1 MQRSKRFALIAASGI
16 AVAAYFWNSSRYP
29 DLNAK
34 AVMAQSGTVAD
45 TIAARP
51 IIEVHRDLSFSRKVA
66 YTTVNW
72 CWDNRKGM
80 TFGVILAAILLTL
93 TGYLPPMRRK
103 GRFLNTLYGFF
114 IGAPLGVCVNCAAP
128 IFKGVLQSERIET
141 AFAAMLSSPT
151 MNFVVLTMVFT
162 LFPPYMGILKILFSL
177 AMIFIGVPFIARI
190 LGPNHPI
197 KDLNKTTASAR
208 FLTPTVPTLP
218 DNLLP
223 EGWVAAFV
231 GCLRDFATNLWFMAS
246 RTVPLM
252 VVAGFLGSLLSHAI
266 PVDFLASKAGIA
278 AVIAAAV
285 VGTILP
291 VPMAFDVLLSNALYS
306 HGAPI
311 AIVMTLL
318 CTLGIFSIYSFMITW
333 QSTSRTWALSLIGLI
348 IVTGS
353 GVGLL
358 APWLHDTLYVEPNA
372 SIFQREFAAKSI
384 TEESAI
390 DRSGITIPPPFAKV
404 PPLVFETVSSS
415 ANLRI
420 SRTPFRKQSPRGTS
434 LFAKA
439 EGQEIGLGRGFRY
452 GIRDYPDPFWIGRGT
467 ASGDFNR
474 DGWPDIAFGTDIG
487 PVIYE
492 NQGGMFEE
500 RKFPGAEKFAH
511 TKVYAVAFPDLNND
525 GWPDFFMTTY
535 AEGNYV
541 VLNHEGKFD
550 FSEAIKIANNDAI
563 LTVSPAFGD
572 FDHDGFVDIVN
583 GNMAL
588 GIITGFHS
596 YDRRRVSSIVYN
608 RNLAFTEKTLGEDAG
623 ETMSSLVSDLRG
635 TGLADVIL
643 GHDFVFPDEIFINDG
658 IGNMAAPQSP
668 MLPISPV
675 FTMGI
680 DSGDLNNDLHLDL
693 VMMGTIERAH
703 NTGKAVIDGRD
714 PKEYAKPK
722 WGAETCNAIA
732 DPIVAKN
739 CKINRESDHLAPFNQ
754 QRNLALSEC
763 TKLSNL
769 TSRQDCLLSAM
780 WLLITNEERVWDC
793 DKDFSGDARLKGVCQ
808 YLKGKGARRGANDF
822 SKAIPQRDANFVYLA
837 SGNGAFR
844 DINATADATG
854 SETKPFDHPGG
865 WTWGVRIA
873 DLDNDG
879 WQDIFNSE
887 GAVRVHD
894 YGFNVFM
901 KNIGGRKFEQRQFS
915 SNLTDDFG
923 LFSFTMVDLDQDGDL
938 DIVGNSAVGPV
949 QVYINQ
955 TNGRKSSIE
964 FDLSDMT
971 GQRLAIGAKIIVDYN
986 KGRDH
991 QIREIKSGGGYMSF
1005 DVPTVHFGLGDAKEI
1020 ESARIW
1026 WPDGSQS
1033 QISQTL
1039 TAGYRY
1045 RIERFSK

>member
-1 MQRSKRFALIAASGI
+1 MQRNKRFALIAASGI
-16 AVAAYFWNSSRYP
+16 AIAAYFWISSRYP

-51 IIEVHRDLSFSRKVA
+51 IIEVHRDLSFARKVA

-80 TFGVILAAILLTL
+80 TFGVLLAAILLTL
-93 TGYLPPMRRK
+93 AGYLPPMRRK
-103 GRFLNTLYGFF
+103 GRFLNSLYGFF
-114 IGAPLGVCVNCAAP
+114 IGSPLGVCVNCAAP
-128 IFKGVLQSERIET
+128 IFKGVLQSQRIET

-162 LFPPYMGILKILFSL
+162 LFPPYMGILKIIFSL
-177 AMIFIGVPFIARI
+177 AMIFIGVPLIARI

-197 KDLNKTTASAR
+197 KDLTKATASAR
-208 FLTPTVPTLP
+208 FLTPTIPTLP
-218 DNLLP
+218 DNLPP
-223 EGWVAAFV
+223 EGWVKALAGAF
-231 GCLRDFATNLWFMAS
+231 RDLASNLWFMTS

-252 VVAGFLGSLLSHAI
+252 LVAGFLGSLLSHAI
-266 PVDFLASKAGIA
+266 PVDFLASRAGVA

-291 VPMAFDVLLSNALYS
+291 VPMAFDVLLSNALYT

-333 QSTSRTWALSLIGLI
+333 QSTSRTWAFSLIGLI

-353 GVGLL
+353 GVGLV
-358 APWLHDTLYVEPNA
+358 APWLHDTLYVDPNA
-372 SIFQREFAAKSI
+372 GVFQREFAAKSMV
-384 TEESAI
+384 EESAI
-390 DRSGITIPPPFAKV
+390 DRLSITNPPPFSKA
-404 PPLVFETVSSS
+404 PPVTFEAAPSP
-415 ANLRI
+415 ANLHI
-420 SRTPFRKQSPRGTS
+420 SRAPFRKPTTRGPA
-434 LFAKA
+434 LFTKL

-467 ASGDFNR
+467 ASGDYNR
-474 DGWPDIAFGTDIG
+474 DGWPDLAFGTDIG
-487 PVIYE
+487 PVLYE
-492 NQGGMFEE
+492 NNGGSFEE
-500 RKFPGAEKFAH
+500 RRFPGAEKFAQ

-535 AEGNYV
+535 GEGNFV
-541 VLNHEGKFD
+541 VLSHDGHFD
-550 FSEAIKIANNDAI
+550 FDDAKKIPNNGAI

-608 RNLAFTEKTLGEDAG
+608 RNLAFTEKSLGQDAG

-635 TGLADVIL
+635 TGLSDIIL
-643 GHDFVFPDEIFINDG
+643 GHDFVFPDEVFVNDG
-658 IGNMAAPQSP
+658 AGDMGAPQSP
-668 MLPISPV
+668 LLPVSPV

-680 DSGDLNNDLHLDL
+680 DSGDLNNDLRLDL

-703 NTGKAVIDGRD
+703 NTGKSMIDGRD
-714 PKEYAKPK
+714 SKEYSKPK
-722 WGAETCNAIA
+722 WGVDTCNVIA

-754 QRNLALSEC
+754 QRNLALAEC
-763 TKLSNL
+763 TKLANL

-793 DKDFSGDARLKGVCQ
+793 DKDFNGDARLRGVCQ
-808 YLKGKGARRGANDF
+808 YLKGKGVRRGTSDF
-822 SKAIPQRDANFVYLA
+822 PRAIPQRDANFVYLA
-837 SGNGAFR
+837 DSTGNFR
-844 DINATADATG
+844 DINASANATG
-854 SETKPFDHPGG
+854 SETKPYDHPGG

-901 KNIGGRKFEQRQFS
+901 KNINSQKFEQRQFS
-915 SNLTDDFG
+915 ANLTNDFG
-923 LFSFTMVDLDQDGDL
+923 LFSFTMFDLDQDGDL
-938 DIVGNSAVGPV
+938 DIVGNSSIGPV
-949 QVYINQ
+949 QVYVNQ
-955 TNGRKSSIE
+955 TNGRQSAIE
-964 FDLSDMT
+964 IDVSDT
-971 GQRLAIGAKIIVDYN
+971 SGQQLAIGAKVIIDYN
-986 KGRDH
+986 HGKNH
-991 QIREIKSGGGYMSF
+991 QIREVKASGGYLSF
-1005 DVPTVHFGLGDAKEI
+1005 DVPTLHFGLGDAKEVDG
-1020 ESARIW
+1020 ARIW
-1026 WPDGSQS
+1026 WPDGSQT

-1039 TAGYRY
+1039 AAGYRY
-1045 RIERFSK
+1045 RIERVSK